1 MRSSWTDAGSP
12 AVPAAFGAGLGV
24 LLGVLLPVPSPPW
37 LAVALGLLGAGL
49 ALLGDRRLV
58 PFGLLVAFAVAGGQA
73 GRSRLHV
80 PARAAELATRDLPEG
95 AVIEATG
102 RLTSF
107 WSATGSLRR
116 IELTPESVTRD
127 GRPLPITR
135 PLSFV
140 VAGERDPR
148 AVADAGDRVRVR
160 GPLRLPDLP
169 RTSREPFRLPPQP
182 YLTLKSAA
190 QIDRL
195 EGPSGVGGAVQRL
208 HRAVRGRLERNAGEA
223 GREAL
228 PLVLALLFG
237 ETSELPV
244 GTAAAF
250 RDGGVAHVLSISGLH
265 IGLVAVAVSWLLR
278 RTPLDVRARD
288 VTILV
293 LVAAYA
299 LFAGG
304 RPPVARAALMIGLYL
319 LARLLGRPTSPGQ
332 VVGFAAAALLLWEP
346 ANLFDI
352 GFQLTFAAVLGLSAF
367 GVPAIAA
374 LEERG
379 VPPLLATSFGGTA
392 GAELAVFPVQ
402 CFVFNVVPFVSV
414 VSNLIV
420 VPLASLL
427 MLAALAAQPLLLAT
441 PGTAALAWAPLSFL
455 ASAIVRLLELLDRLA
470 AFRLVPTP
478 PFWLVALLGAL
489 LAAGALRRARPLL
502 VPALALVAAIL
513 LRPAAVAEAGT
524 ARLQG
529 IDVGQGDAWL
539 LVSEHGR
546 VLVDGGGSID
556 PELDF
561 GRSRLLPKLADL
573 GAVALDAVV
582 LTHPHPDHARGLLST
597 LALVPV
603 RQLVVPRGAPRNAFL
618 DEVLAA
624 SRRRGVPVVRLG
636 AGESLAAGGFD
647 LRALHPGPE
656 TYARSKENN
665 GSLVL
670 STRLGTRTVLLT
682 GDVEAPAERDLVA
695 RGASLRADVL
705 KVAHHGSRTST
716 TPAFLAAVAPRVTL
730 VGVGRRNR
738 FGHPSPEVLER
749 LSGTL
754 LLRTDRDGDFTLVS
768 RGGHLFP
775 ERRP

>member
-12 AVPAAFGAGLGV
+12 AVPAAFGAALGV
-24 LLGVLLPVPSPPW
+24 LLGVLLPVPPATW
-37 LAVALGLLGAGL
+37 LGGALGLAGATL
-49 ALLGDRRLV
+49 ALSGQRRLV
-58 PFGLLVAFAVAGGQA
+58 PFGLLVACGVAGGQA
-73 GRSRLHV
+73 GRVRLLV
-80 PARAAELATRDLPEG
+80 PARSAELATRALPDG
-95 AVIEATG
+95 GVIEATG

-127 GRPLPITR
+127 GGPLPIAR
-135 PLSFV
+135 PLSLV
-140 VAGERDPR
+140 VAGGLDPR
-148 AVADAGDRVRVR
+148 ALADAGDRVMVR
-160 GPLRLPDLP
+160 GSLRLPDLP
-169 RTSREPFRLPPQP
+169 RTSREPFRLPPRP

-195 EGPSGVGGAVQRL
+195 AGPSGAGGLVTRL
-208 HRAVRGRLERNAGEA
+208 HRVVRERLERNAGEG
-223 GREAL
+223 GRAAL

-237 ETSELPV
+237 ETSELPG
-244 GTAAAF
+244 GTTAAF

-278 RTPLDVRARD
+278 RTRLDVRARD

-293 LVAAYA
+293 LVSAYA

-319 LARLLGRPTSPGQ
+319 VARLLGRPTSPGQ

-346 ANLFDI
+346 ASLFDT
-352 GFQLTFAAVLGLSAF
+352 GFQLTFAAVFGLSAF

-379 VPPLLATSFGGTA
+379 VPRVLATSLGATA

-427 MLAALAAQPLLLAT
+427 MLGALALQPLLLAT

-455 ASAIVRLLELLDRLA
+455 ASSIVGLLELLDRLA

-478 PFWLVALLGAL
+478 PFWLVAVLGAL
-489 LAAGALRRARPLL
+489 LAVAALRRARLLL

-513 LRPAAVAEAGT
+513 VRPAAVAEAGT
-524 ARLQG
+524 ARVQG

-573 GAVALDAVV
+573 GAVALDAIV

-603 RQLVVPRGAPRNAFL
+603 GQLVVPRGAPRNAFL

-636 AGESLAAGGFD
+636 AGESFAAGGFD
-647 LRALHPGPE
+647 LKVLHPGPE

-670 STRLGTRTVLLT
+670 STRLGTRSLLLT

-695 RGASLRADVL
+695 RGGPLRADVL

-716 TPAFLAAVAPRVTL
+716 TPAFLAAVAPRVAL

-754 LLRTDRDGDFTLVS
+754 LLRTDRDGDFALVS
-768 RGGHLFP
+768 RAGHLFP